1 MEGFFLRPGSRQAFF
16 YYKMAMAYRNILP
29 LLAVLLLGFGVGWW
43 LGSRKEPIEVVRE
56 EVRYVERP
64 ATKIDTELFPKWQSV
79 GIADKLP
86 RLQYTDTVREEVR
99 IPADTAGI
107 VADYFKRRQYDL
119 DFSTDTTG
127 VYKVQAVIVCNR
139 LESASA
145 TIQPLQREVENTVVK
160 VRKFRPFAEVGV
172 AIGDK
177 VGASLGLGGI
187 IKEKHIVSAKY
198 MRIGNGNYYGAEYGY
213 IIGK

>member
-1 MEGFFLRPGSRQAFF
+1 
-16 YYKMAMAYRNILP
+16 MAYRNILP
-29 LLAVLLLGFGVGWW
+29 LLVALLLGLVMGWW
-43 LGSRKEPIEVVRE
+43 LGSGEDTTDIVRE
-56 EVRYVERP
+56 KVRYVERP
-64 ATKIDTELFPKWQSV
+64 ATKIDTDLFPEWQDA

-86 RLQYTDTVREEVR
+86 RLQYTDTIREEVR

-107 VADYFKRRQYDL
+107 VADYFKRRQYEL

-127 VYKVQAVIVCNR
+127 IYKLKAVICCNR

-145 TIQPLQREVENTVVK
+145 TIIPLQREVENTVVK
-160 VRKFRPFAEVGV
+160 VRKFRPFVSGGV

-198 MRIGNGNYYGAEYGY
+198 MRIGNNNYYGGEYGY
-213 IIGK
+213 IFGK

>member
-1 MEGFFLRPGSRQAFF
+1 
-16 YYKMAMAYRNILP
+16 MAHRNILL
-29 LLAVLLLGFGVGWW
+29 LLATLLLGIGVGWW
-43 LGSRKEPIEVVRE
+43 LGSRKGTTEIVRE

-64 ATKIDTELFPKWQSV
+64 ATKIDTELFPKWQDV

-86 RLQYTDTVREEVR
+86 RLQYTDTIREEVR

-107 VADYFKRRQYDL
+107 VADYFKRRIYDL

-127 VYKVQAVIVCNR
+127 IYKVQAIICCNR

-145 TIQPLQREVENTVVK
+145 TIVPLQREVENTVVK
-160 VRKFRPFAEVGV
+160 VRKFRPFVSGGV
-172 AIGDK
+172 AISDK
-177 VGASLGLGGI
+177 IGVSLGLGGI
-187 IKEKHIVSAKY
+187 IKEKHIVSVKA
-198 MRIGNGNYYGAEYGY
+198 MRIGNNNYYGGEYGY